1 MKYLTILIF
10 LLVIADGLISKFLV
24 GSGLGQEVNPFL
36 QAIISGNNF
45 LVLKAVGSLFV
56 GLLLW
61 DIFSRQPKIAFIC
74 AAICVGFYTVILYW
88 NLAVFFISGY

>member
-24 GSGLGQEVNPFL
+24 GNGLGKEVNPFL
-36 QAIISGNNF
+36 QTIISGNNF
-45 LVLKAVGSLFV
+45 LFLKAIGSLFV

-61 DIFSRQPKIAFIC
+61 DIFKRQPKIAFTC
-74 AAICVGFYTVILYW
+74 AAVCVIFYTVILYW
-88 NLAVFFISGY
+88 NLAVFFVSGF